1 VTNKIKNMIK
11 DTKNN
16 SKNIPAWQKDL
27 VLNRIIT
34 TKLEN
39 FIPWEEAKKTLKVK
53 SK

>member
-1 VTNKIKNMIK
+1 MIK

-16 SKNIPAWQKDL
+16 SKDIAAWQKDL
-27 VLNRIIT
+27 VLNRIKT

-39 FIPWEEAKKTLKVK
+39 YIPWEEAKKSLKAK